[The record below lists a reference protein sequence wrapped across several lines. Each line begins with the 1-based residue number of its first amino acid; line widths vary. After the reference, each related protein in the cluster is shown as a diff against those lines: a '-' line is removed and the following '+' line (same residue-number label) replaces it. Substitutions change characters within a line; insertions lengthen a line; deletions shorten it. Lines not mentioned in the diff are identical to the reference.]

1 MSPKVAAQQ
10 YVSQLLAQG
19 VRGLHRGPE
28 LESPVSNGKRP
39 LGVLT
44 VTL

>member
-19 VRGLHRGPE
+19 LRGLHCGPE
-28 LESPVSNGKRP
+28 LERPFSNGKR
-39 LGVLT
+39 LFGVLT